1 MILLTKF
8 GRIVWHWSGV
18 NLLIGNQI
26 AIDSLQSVSEFVF
39 ISLVYLQSYHIFLSG
54 LTVEVGLNDGRM
66 QRDVFSPANPQLQ
79 RAERTMIF
87 LDLHVCVSI

>member
-1 MILLTKF
+1 M
-8 GRIVWHWSGV
+8 
-18 NLLIGNQI
+18 
-26 AIDSLQSVSEFVF
+26 F

-87 LDLHVCVSI
+87 LDLHVCVSIWARYRLSFIFWLDFSPLMLT